1 MSNKKE
7 IESFSNSQ
15 SNNDEIKM
23 KSIPITE
30 QKHARKNMLVHNKQL
45 CSFAAMS
52 KISAYIILLTGF
64 LLVTSCS
71 NFNKVV
77 KKGTPEEKFNAAEAY
92 FNKADYYHALQ
103 LYEELIVLYRGNQK
117 IKDIYFH
124 YAYSYYYEK
133 DYELASYH
141 FKYFARTFPND
152 PKAEESLYLSAM
164 SKYHLSPQF
173 NLDQTS
179 TKNAISDFQV
189 FINQYPESER
199 VNDANRMIDEL
210 RKKLVQKDFEIAR
223 LYYHTEFYKS
233 AISALEQHIKDYPST
248 PYNEEC
254 LFLII
259 KANYDYAKK
268 SVINKQA
275 ERYKS
280 TIAAYNNYV
289 AKFPEGEH
297 SKEAM
302 RIMRSAK
309 AKLNSSENK

>member
-1 MSNKKE
+1 MKTTNDSHALDKKDGKK
-7 IESFSNSQ
+7 IMLGH
-15 SNNDEIKM
+15 IK
-23 KSIPITE
+23 
-30 QKHARKNMLVHNKQL
+30 HLLN
-45 CSFAAMS
+45 FAAMS
-52 KISAYIILLTGF
+52 KILAYIILLTGI

-77 KKGTPEEKFNAAEAY
+77 KKGTPEEKLTAAEAY
-92 FNKADYYHALQ
+92 FNKGDYYHALQ

-117 IKDIYFH
+117 IKDIYYH
-124 YAYSYYYEK
+124 YAYSYYNEK

-152 PKAEESLYLSAM
+152 SKAEEALYLSAM

-199 VNDANRMIDEL
+199 VNDANKMIDEL
-210 RKKLVQKDFEIAR
+210 RKKLVQKDYEIAR

-233 AISALEQHIKDYPST
+233 AISALEQHVKDYPST
-248 PYNEEC
+248 PYAEEC
-254 LFLII
+254 LFIII

-268 SVINKQA
+268 SILSKQA
-275 ERYKS
+275 ERYNS
-280 TIAAYNNYV
+280 TIAAYNNYF
-289 AKFPEGEH
+289 AKYPEGKY
-297 SKEAM
+297 SKDAM

-309 AKLNSSENK
+309 AKLNSIDNK